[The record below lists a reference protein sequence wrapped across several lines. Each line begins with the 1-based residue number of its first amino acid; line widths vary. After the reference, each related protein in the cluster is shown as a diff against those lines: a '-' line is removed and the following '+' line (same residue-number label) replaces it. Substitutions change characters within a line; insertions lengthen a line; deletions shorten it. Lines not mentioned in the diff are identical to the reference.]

1 MNTGVEEM
9 VVCVFRA
16 LMELKLVLTGPPIP
30 MTKRVER
37 GTISETASNNFIVA
51 FLNTQHAKKTLVLCF
66 LPLLCMSSQVSP
78 VCAFVPR
85 F

>member
-9 VVCVFRA
+9 VVYVFRA

-37 GTISETASNNFIVA
+37 GTISETDRLEQFHRGLSRFSACEENPGA
-51 FLNTQHAKKTLVLCF
+51 CF
-66 LPLLCMSSQVSP
+66 SSYVMY
-78 VCAFVPR
+78 V
-85 F
+85 